1 MIYLCSICG
10 GWHQCF
16 GRGYVRNSGYWFRA
30 ANQTGLTDRT
40 IIDEWNSVSIPP
52 APGLKPVTVDPKT
65 AALLVLDMETT
76 ICKSPR
82 CVASIVKIK
91 ELLSEAREMGML
103 VIYSLTPMGSPSDI
117 VGQIPPSKGDPIV
130 KTDVDKF
137 YQTNLELILQN
148 HGIKTVLITGFA
160 ANGAV
165 LHTATSSAFRG
176 YNVIVP
182 VDGMSANNPYA
193 EQYTAWHMLNSPGT
207 RNRVI
212 LTKVNLISFL
222 PIRLSFSQNR

>member
-1 MIYLCSICG
+1 MIYRCPMYGNWCG
-10 GWHQCF
+10 YYSGHRGYWHQTISRV
-16 GRGYVRNSGYWFRA
+16 GA
-30 ANQTGLTDRT
+30 TDPT

-52 APGLKPVTVDPKT
+52 APELKPVTVDPKT

-82 CVASIVKIK
+82 CVVSIVKIK

-103 VIYSLTPMGSPSDI
+103 VVYSLTPMGSPSDI
-117 VGQIPPSKGDPIV
+117 VGQISPSKGDPIV
-130 KTDVDKF
+130 KSDVDKF
-137 YQTNLELILQN
+137 YQTNLKLILQN

-182 VDGMSANNPYA
+182 VDGISANDPYA

-207 RNRVI
+207 RNRTT
-212 LTKVNLISFL
+212 LTKINLIA
-222 PIRLSFSQNR
+222 FSTIPHTTQTLI